1 MIKVYKISFNSN
13 LSESGVF
20 PAAAAAS
27 EIAVVSTHAAV
38 VPESIYY
45 GFTNVIMP
53 LLFKKIIKNSMI

>member
-13 LSESGVF
+13 LSESGVS

-27 EIAVVSTHAAV
+27 EIAVVSTHAVV
-38 VPESIYY
+38 VPESISY

-53 LLFKKIIKNSMI
+53 LFLKKSSKIL